1 MNPTVILQS
10 SNFSR
15 YLGLIFIAFI
25 VLNLM
30 SIAFGGA
37 IQVDEV
43 GDVIMEEAY
52 DEVSQTG
59 FDLNDVPEIPSVE
72 LKLGLE

>member
-1 MNPTVILQS
+1 
-10 SNFSR
+10 
-15 YLGLIFIAFI
+15 
-25 VLNLM
+25 M